1 MKDEKETRE
10 KLLASARQEFLEKG
24 YTQASLRSICKNA
37 GVTTGALYFFFQD
50 KEDLFTQLV
59 EPTLQKLREYI
70 RQHFQAEQEMII
82 SGVQNETEDA
92 DDIRMT
98 RQILH
103 AMYQNYDILL
113 LAITKS
119 QGSKYE
125 YCVDEFVAI
134 AEQHYRF
141 LADGMAARAGID
153 RIDDY
158 TIHWI
163 AHMQIDVFVH
173 MLQHEPSEEKAQ
185 QYIGKIVDDLVAGWM
200 SIFVA
205 CDQEGPT
212 KWEDALS
219 LSNEQGSLQKVSSE
233 RSMSC
238 IKDA

>member
-1 MKDEKETRE
+1 M
-10 KLLASARQEFLEKG
+10 
-24 YTQASLRSICKNA
+24 
-37 GVTTGALYFFFQD
+37 
-50 KEDLFTQLV
+50 
-59 EPTLQKLREYI
+59 
-70 RQHFQAEQEMII
+70 
-82 SGVQNETEDA
+82 
-92 DDIRMT
+92 
-98 RQILH
+98 
-103 AMYQNYDILL
+103 
-113 LAITKS
+113 
-119 QGSKYE
+119 
-125 YCVDEFVAI
+125 
-134 AEQHYRF
+134 
-141 LADGMAARAGID
+141 D

-185 QYIGKIVDDLVAGWM
+185 QYIGKIVDYLVAGWM

-205 CDQEGPT
+205 CDKEGPT

>member
-1 MKDEKETRE
+1 MKDEKETKA
-10 KLLASARQEFLEKG
+10 KLLASAKQEFLEKG
-24 YTQASLRSICKNA
+24 YMLASLRSICKNA

-70 RQHFQAEQEMII
+70 RQHFQAEQEEIRSGI
-82 SGVQNETEDA
+82 SDETEDA
-92 DDIRMT
+92 DDIKAT

-113 LAITKS
+113 LAITRS

-134 AEQHYRF
+134 AEQHYRH
-141 LADGMAARAGID
+141 LADGMAARVGME

-185 QYIGKIVDDLVAGWM
+185 QHIEKIVSYLVSGWM
-200 SIFVA
+200 SLF
-205 CDQEGPT
+205 
-212 KWEDALS
+212 K
-219 LSNEQGSLQKVSSE
+219 K
-233 RSMSC
+233 RR
-238 IKDA
+238 

>member
-119 QGSKYE
+119 QGS
-125 YCVDEFVAI
+125 
-134 AEQHYRF
+134 
-141 LADGMAARAGID
+141 
-153 RIDDY
+153 
-158 TIHWI
+158 
-163 AHMQIDVFVH
+163 
-173 MLQHEPSEEKAQ
+173 
-185 QYIGKIVDDLVAGWM
+185 
-200 SIFVA
+200 
-205 CDQEGPT
+205 
-212 KWEDALS
+212 
-219 LSNEQGSLQKVSSE
+219 
-233 RSMSC
+233 
-238 IKDA
+238 

>member
-1 MKDEKETRE
+1 M
-10 KLLASARQEFLEKG
+10 
-24 YTQASLRSICKNA
+24 QASLRSICKNA

-70 RQHFQAEQEMII
+70 RQHFQAEQEMIK

-92 DDIRMT
+92 DDIKMT

-125 YCVDEFVAI
+125 YFVDEFVAI

-141 LADGMAARAGID
+141 LADGMAARAGME

-185 QYIGKIVDDLVAGWM
+185 QHIAKIVNYLVAGWM
-200 SIFVA
+200 SLFV
-205 CDQEGPT
+205 
-212 KWEDALS
+212 K
-219 LSNEQGSLQKVSSE
+219 
-233 RSMSC
+233 
-238 IKDA
+238 